1 MSPQIRE
8 ERERLDKMRTDK
20 FKFIMD
26 AMASHAI
33 EEQNTEYSASFISQ
47 LDGRIRGNSNVAH
60 PGGGGPGH
68 LDYKQSNNTVDEED
82 EESLSSTLLRG
93 GAGGATTTHT
103 RHQQRAQQVQLL
115 HQ

>member
-1 MSPQIRE
+1 
-8 ERERLDKMRTDK
+8 MRTDK

-60 PGGGGPGH
+60 PVGGPGH

-93 GAGGATTTHT
+93 GAGGATTTHS

-115 HQ
+115 QQ